1 MILSLLTWIFC
12 FYASATISS
21 ISDSSS
27 KKSICFAIIY
37 FAVMCIL
44 IVIRLIMKSNSK
56 NEILNIIFPFVHFMF
71 YVCHFNVSYGYGNTL
86 GILGYSKIIGLFSVF
101 KIKYNFA
108 FILLIL
114 VYTIMFLIVAL
125 KIKYIY
131 KKRKYV
137 FLALVIGSVIEV
149 VGSFIFVFTKELSP
163 IFMFSIICYWIVCIS
178 FNLISR
184 IKQSFV

>member
-56 NEILNIIFPFVHFMF
+56 NEILNIIFPFIHFMF
-71 YVCHFNVSYGYGNTL
+71 YVCHFIFDCGDHRRVYGDSICGVKGQAYLYCGGDEKPGRPGET
-86 GILGYSKIIGLFSVF
+86 
-101 KIKYNFA
+101 
-108 FILLIL
+108 
-114 VYTIMFLIVAL
+114 
-125 KIKYIY
+125 
-131 KKRKYV
+131 
-137 FLALVIGSVIEV
+137 GSA
-149 VGSFIFVFTKELSP
+149 
-163 IFMFSIICYWIVCIS
+163 
-178 FNLISR
+178 
-184 IKQSFV
+184 